1 MYLITD
7 TKETDPN
14 LIREQFKMLVDTV
27 NQTGDPSLFHRII
40 PQI

>member
-14 LIREQFKMLVDTV
+14 VIREQFKMLVDTV
-27 NQTGDPSLFHRII
+27 NQKGDPSLFDRII
-40 PQI
+40 PEI